1 MCAVTTSTGKEPSMN
16 TDAMM
21 NLWTA
26 GPPDGLLQ
34 HDRPEGLTDSTGDD
48 QRLNR
53 VYSGVSR
60 PTYTVHP
67 APAKR
72 ATGAAV
78 VVFPGGGYRDIWIDK
93 EGYDI
98 ARWLNQ
104 MGITA
109 AVVKYRTAWV
119 SAVDGLPADLAPQVM
134 AASLADAKRAMR
146 LVRHRAGEWAVDP
159 QRIGAIGFSAGSH
172 LIIRLVEQADAGNP
186 DAADPVERL
195 SSRPDFSILLYP
207 GVPPELIGLQAGIG
221 PVFIANASDD
231 TLTPPQGAT
240 RLYQRLLEIGVS
252 AELHMFR
259 EGGHGFGLG
268 LPGGGVRHWMHLCEE
283 WMRDLEYL
291 AR

>member
-1 MCAVTTSTGKEPSMN
+1 MN
-16 TDAMM
+16 VDAIM
-21 NLWTA
+21 NLWTP

-34 HDRPEGLTDSTGDD
+34 HNRPEELTDSTGDD
-48 QRLNR
+48 QRRNR
-53 VYSGVSR
+53 CYSGVSQ

-78 VVFPGGGYRDIWIDK
+78 VIFPGGGYRDIWIDK

-104 MGITA
+104 FGVTV

-119 SAVDGLPADLAPQVM
+119 SAVDGMPGDLWEQVM

-146 LVRHRAGEWAVDP
+146 LMRHRAGEWNIDP
-159 QRIGAIGFSAGSH
+159 HRIGAIGFSAGGH
-172 LIIRLVEQADAGNP
+172 LILRLVEQADTGHP
-186 DAADPVERL
+186 GAADPVEQS

-207 GVPPELIGLQAGIG
+207 GVPEDLTALPAGMG

-231 TLTPPQGAT
+231 ALTPPQGAV
-240 RLYQRLLEIGVS
+240 RLYQRLSEIGVP

-259 EGGHGFGLG
+259 EGSHGFGLG
-268 LPGGGVRHWMHLCEE
+268 VPGGSVRNWMHLCEE
-283 WMRDLEYL
+283 WMHDLGYL

>member
-1 MCAVTTSTGKEPSMN
+1 MN
-16 TDAMM
+16 SDAIM
-21 NLWTA
+21 NLWTP

-34 HDRPEGLTDSTGDD
+34 HGRPEELTDSTADD
-48 QRLNR
+48 QRRNR
-53 VYSGVSR
+53 LYSGVSQ
-60 PTYTVHP
+60 PTFTIHP

-72 ATGAAV
+72 VTGAAV

-104 MGITA
+104 FGVTA
-109 AVVKYRTAWV
+109 AVVKYRTEPV
-119 SAVDGLPADLAPQVM
+119 STVGHAPEDLRRQVM
-134 AASLADAKRAMR
+134 AASLTDAKRAMR
-146 LVRHRAGEWAVDP
+146 LVRHRAGEWDVDP
-159 QRIGAIGFSAGSH
+159 HRIGAIGFSAGGD
-172 LIIRLVEQADAGNP
+172 LILRLVEQADAGNP
-186 DAADPVERL
+186 DAADPVEWS

-207 GVPPELIGLQAGIG
+207 GVPEDLTGLRAGMG

-231 TLTPPQGAT
+231 ALTPPQGAV
-240 RLYQRLLEIGVS
+240 RLYQRLLEIQVP

-268 LPGGGVRHWMHLCEE
+268 VPGGSVRNWMHLCED
-283 WMRDLEYL
+283 WMRDLGYL